1 MAMQDSNA
9 IWLASFSLSL
19 TFRNYQTQ
27 VSKQIRLSLWIN
39 GKLAYLGCALRVS
52 LLCPFIF
59 AAFSLAPPPG
69 VGGPSL
75 SSLFTAF
82 PGFRAPLGFLR
93 FFFAWMANTAIQK
106 EYYIMMDIEWVSKEK
121 SCIVIYC
128 IEILISE
135 TPSQRGHTLL
145 CKFVFWFGIIH
156 VHITLSCLG
165 TGRRWLLFNTPRWT
179 INQIYGEALFQN

>member
-93 FFFAWMANTAIQK
+93 FFFDWMANTAIQR
-106 EYYIMMDIEWVSKEK
+106 EYYYDRYRVSQQKVELHCYILHRNFNK
-121 SCIVIYC
+121 QNTITKGSYPLMQIQ
-128 IEILISE
+128 EII
-135 TPSQRGHTLL
+135 LL
-145 CKFVFWFGIIH
+145 SFGLDLEYVNKWNRYLH
-156 VHITLSCLG
+156 
-165 TGRRWLLFNTPRWT
+165 
-179 INQIYGEALFQN
+179 